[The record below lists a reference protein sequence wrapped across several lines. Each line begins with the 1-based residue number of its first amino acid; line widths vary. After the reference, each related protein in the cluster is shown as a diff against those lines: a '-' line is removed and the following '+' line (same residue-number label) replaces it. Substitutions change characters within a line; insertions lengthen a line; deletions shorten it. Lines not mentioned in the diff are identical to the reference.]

1 MRQQPA
7 PHWLRRHPPQSGGWT
22 HLGPDRLQL
31 VTLNVSGPEKQQ
43 AIAYHCKLKQLSW
56 LWVSDPVQSQERSF
70 SWGHLTF
77 LTLSNF
83 SPLPNCRH
91 HNISPSP
98 SSSSRPSSP
107 AVQLETHR
115 RPELDLPAIWWTLW
129 HIFGVIHPTQKSEHT
144 HIYIYK
150 YIYIWSIKH
159 GWNYVFKLLHKN
171 FNHPLS
177 FKAVAVIPG
186 ISVQVLG
193 QASRPSEWSSATPAI
208 WWSIVINFG
217 ELWNY
222 CGINVDKM
230 WYKCGIITV
239 VHHTSE
245 TFTHG
250 WQLWNNCGILCKEC
264 ILETW
269 HRTSTILVG
278 ALLSMQGI
286 LFVSFGNC
294 SCFKMCH
301 CVKCTP
307 HQIPQSVNDPWKIW
321 KGLVLN
327 GIALG

>member
-144 HIYIYK
+144 HIYILI
-150 YIYIWSIKH
+150 YIYMIDQTWL
-159 GWNYVFKLLHKN
+159 KLR
-171 FNHPLS
+171 F
-177 FKAVAVIPG
+177 
-186 ISVQVLG
+186 QT
-193 QASRPSEWSSATPAI
+193 AS
-208 WWSIVINFG
+208 
-217 ELWNY
+217 
-222 CGINVDKM
+222 
-230 WYKCGIITV
+230 
-239 VHHTSE
+239 
-245 TFTHG
+245 
-250 WQLWNNCGILCKEC
+250 
-264 ILETW
+264 
-269 HRTSTILVG
+269 
-278 ALLSMQGI
+278 
-286 LFVSFGNC
+286 
-294 SCFKMCH
+294 
-301 CVKCTP
+301 
-307 HQIPQSVNDPWKIW
+307 
-321 KGLVLN
+321 
-327 GIALG
+327 